1 MKAKKTG
8 RRWGLAVLYLGGTMT
23 NSRVAL
29 VGLGVA
35 AASLLVSCS
44 STFPTSSCGSI
55 QASDYDQSCS
65 TAADC
70 VAVAE
75 GDSCKGLFCVDCPN
89 AAINV
94 SAQGEYERALQGIKG
109 TTVGCPCPSNPP
121 GVSNVICDAGVCRF
135 N

>member
-1 MKAKKTG
+1 
-8 RRWGLAVLYLGGTMT
+8 MT
-23 NSRVAL
+23 NSRFVL

-35 AASLLVSCS
+35 AASLLASCS
-44 STFPTSSCGSI
+44 TCGSI

-65 TAADC
+65 TASNC

-75 GDSCKGLFCVDCPN
+75 GDSCEGLFCVDCAN

-94 SAQGEYERALQGIKG
+94 SAQAEYEPNLKSIGGATGI
-109 TTVGCPCPSNPP
+109 CPCPSGPT
-121 GVSNVICDAGVCRF
+121 VTCDAGVCSL